1 MASIDDILGQMKLP
15 ERIYNLCVR
24 ADLRAEWE
32 QAEQALAVA
41 ELEARDSLA
50 GMSAAGKTAAKRV
63 RELEAEMD
71 QHSVPIRLR
80 ALTHRGLSDLLAA
93 HPPREDKEDE
103 STFNVDTFGVG
114 LLASCAVD
122 PVMTEEQAGQ
132 LIDGLTHGQWDD
144 LFNTLWSLNRSS
156 VDVPKSRRASAA
168 LLSTKRK

>member
-32 QAEQALAVA
+32 QAEKALAVA
-41 ELEARDSLA
+41 EAESRDSLA
-50 GMSAAGKTAAKRV
+50 GLSAAGKSLAKQLRD
-63 RELEAEMD
+63 LEAEMEKY
-71 QHSVPIRLR
+71 VAPLRLR
-80 ALTHRGLSDLLAA
+80 ALTHRGLSDLQAA
-93 HPPREDKEDE
+93 HPPREDKDE

-114 LLASCAVD
+114 LLSACAVD
-122 PVMTEEQAGQ
+122 PVMSEEKAGQ

-156 VDVPKSRRASAA
+156 VDVPKSRRASAT
-168 LLSTKRK
+168 LLSTKKK